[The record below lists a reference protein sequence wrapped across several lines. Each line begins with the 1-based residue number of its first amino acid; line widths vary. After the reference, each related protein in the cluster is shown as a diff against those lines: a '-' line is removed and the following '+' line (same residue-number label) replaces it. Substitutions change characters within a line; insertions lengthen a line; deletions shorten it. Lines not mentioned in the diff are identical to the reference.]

1 MRNWLRDV
9 DDVFLHLLVK
19 PADGTG
25 YRQMEVFDYR
35 SSGGH
40 LFGFI
45 GALGL
50 AEFRCGAGR
59 CCEQAQW
66 RGKPALCLTVGVV
79 YVNVDPTFLPR
90 EEVKTE

>member
-1 MRNWLRDV
+1 MRDWLRDV

-19 PADGTG
+19 PANSTG

-45 GALGL
+45 GALRL
-50 AEFRCGAGR
+50 AEFRCGVGPPGGPR
-59 CCEQAQW
+59 QASPVLVW
-66 RGKPALCLTVGVV
+66 RILLGECRQSP
-79 YVNVDPTFLPR
+79 
-90 EEVKTE
+90 

>member
-19 PADGTG
+19 PADSTG

-50 AEFRCGAGR
+50 AEFRCGEADVASKLNG
-59 CCEQAQW
+59 
-66 RGKPALCLTVGVV
+66 GVSQHFAS
-79 YVNVDPTFLPR
+79 PSEWFT
-90 EEVKTE
+90 